1 MNVSWSMLS
10 EPGRIT
16 VGKSHMTV
24 RSTQGLRPP
33 RVSHVSLHTNS
44 GIVSKLPFKSSSQFI
59 APTSST
65 PGRNI
70 SAVILW
76 IHLSLLIT
84 GRQLVLKSFFFSGSK
99 SRHWFSV
106 CSAFFLAVRMWV
118 TCKNDI
124 YTLYI
129 INETKNGVLFS
140 TFWFI
145 YSLLKCK
152 CVF

>member
-1 MNVSWSMLS
+1 MLS

-84 GRQLVLKSFFFSGSK
+84 GRQLVLKSFFFSGSNMI
-99 SRHWFSV
+99 
-106 CSAFFLAVRMWV
+106 LM
-118 TCKNDI
+118 DI
-124 YTLYI
+124 DFQF
-129 INETKNGVLFS
+129 VQLFS
-140 TFWFI
+140 G
-145 YSLLKCK
+145 CK
-152 CVF
+152 DVSDL